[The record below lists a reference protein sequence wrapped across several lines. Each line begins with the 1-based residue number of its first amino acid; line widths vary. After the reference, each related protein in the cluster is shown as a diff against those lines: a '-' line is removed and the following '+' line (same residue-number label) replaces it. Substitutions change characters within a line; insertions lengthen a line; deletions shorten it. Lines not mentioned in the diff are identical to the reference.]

1 MKDGWVIRI
10 NDGSVEVPG
19 GGNYL
24 IGSEIDVDEVTGSSF
39 WDGAVGVVVGCC

>member
-1 MKDGWVIRI
+1 MKDDWMVGI
-10 NDGSVEVPG
+10 NDRSVEVTG

-39 WDGAVGVVVGCC
+39 WDGAVGVVGGCC